1 MGRAH
6 LAQKEYE
13 KAREC
18 YKKALECDPK
28 KDSLIK
34 GKIIVM
40 ILITSY
46 MKKNIVVVNILIY
59 KMHVRIANREYPD
72 QTACSEAI

>member
-6 LAQKEYE
+6 LGQKEYE

-34 GKIIVM
+34 GTCLGSFLAIKAA
-40 ILITSY
+40 ILLNCKVKASGTVKLGMNPFLY
-46 MKKNIVVVNILIY
+46 
-59 KMHVRIANREYPD
+59 
-72 QTACSEAI
+72 T